1 MRQTGRSPLTRL
13 FPLLTAALVLA
24 GQPGGALPASAEPLG
39 LKEASETVVAPPAH
53 EVSTEGAAPKVEMRV
68 EPADTSASAQEGSQ
82 EGAGVK
88 VTAID
93 ERPGAR
99 ETKAI
104 VHYSL
109 SNWYFYRWKLELA
122 EVELKEAIMYW
133 PGFKAAHR
141 DLCLVSLF
149 RGNFGQALAELMMT
163 VGLGDPIPFNEQEK
177 WELNKRALQLH
188 YKQGVENG
196 RRGLWKDAVAEFLWC
211 LAYDANDPVVR
222 RSLAFAY
229 SSLGEFGKAEQQYER
244 TVRLDPSDAFSRA
257 DFAFL
262 LSDKGDKKRAMSQLS
277 KAVKLQPSAAAL
289 HVDLGWM
296 AETRG
301 DLETAAAE
309 FGKAT
314 ELSPRHA
321 WLWARLG
328 GILERQGKTA
338 EAVRAYDKAVSL
350 DADLSEAKQG
360 LERLRAQAKA
370 PS

>member
-1 MRQTGRSPLTRL
+1 MP
-13 FPLLTAALVLA
+13 P
-24 GQPGGALPASAEPLG
+24 SAERLG
-39 LKEASETVVAPPAH
+39 LQEASETVVAPPADR
-53 EVSTEGAAPKVEMRV
+53 VFTDGAASNVEMQA
-68 EPADTSASAQEGSQ
+68 EPADAVSAEQNTEQVETSLKA
-82 EGAGVK
+82 
-88 VTAID
+88 TAVE
-93 ERPGAR
+93 ERPGAK

-104 VHYSL
+104 VHYTL

-122 EVELKEAIMYW
+122 EVELQEAIVYW

-211 LAYDANDPVVR
+211 LTYDPNDAVVR

-229 SSLGEFGKAEQQYER
+229 SSLGEFDKAEWQYER
-244 TVRLDPSDAFSRA
+244 TVRLDPSDAFARA

-262 LSDKGDKKRAMSQLS
+262 LSDKGDKKRAMSQLT
-277 KAVKLQPSAAAL
+277 KAVKLAPSAAAL

-301 DLETAAAE
+301 DLETAAEE
-309 FGKAT
+309 FQKAT
-314 ELSPRHA
+314 ELSPKHA

-328 GILERQGKTA
+328 GILERQGKTE
-338 EAVRAYDKAVSL
+338 EAARAYESAASL
-350 DADLSEAKQG
+350 DRELNDARQALA
-360 LERLRAQAKA
+360 RLRAQTKGTR
-370 PS
+370 

>member
-1 MRQTGRSPLTRL
+1 MGRTGQSLLTRL
-13 FPLLTAALVLA
+13 IPLPTAALVLA

-39 LKEASETVVAPPAH
+39 VQEASETVVAPPAD
-53 EVSTEGAAPKVEMRV
+53 EVSTEGATPNVEIRV
-68 EPADTSASAQEGSQ
+68 EPANTSGSGQEGSP

-88 VTAID
+88 VIAVE
-93 ERPGAR
+93 ERAGAK

-104 VHYSL
+104 VHYTL
-109 SNWYFYRWKLELA
+109 ANWYFYRWKLALA
-122 EVELKEAIMYW
+122 EVELQEAIMNW
-133 PGFKAAHR
+133 PSFKAAHR

-149 RGNFGQALAELMMT
+149 RGNFGQALAEMMMT
-163 VGLGDPIPFNEQEK
+163 VGLGDPIPFNQQEK

-196 RRGLWKDAVAEFLWC
+196 RRGLWRDAVAEFLWC
-211 LAYDANDPVVR
+211 LTYDANDPVVR

-244 TVRLDPSDAFSRA
+244 TVHLDPSDAFARA

-277 KAVKLQPSAAAL
+277 KAVQLAPSAAAL

-309 FGKAT
+309 FGRAI
-314 ELSPRHA
+314 ELSPKHA

-328 GILERQGKTA
+328 GILEKQGKSA
-338 EAVRAYDKAVSL
+338 EAARAYDKAVSL

-370 PS
+370 AS